1 MDTAATELRDETDS
15 SWIPTIASTAPS
27 PRVRGGDLL
36 LRLFRL
42 TVLVAVGTAF
52 LDFAEAVV
60 LPVVLAG
67 VFALALRPPVRWL
80 VRARVPAPVAA
91 LVVML
96 MLLVPVAV
104 GFSQFAS
111 PAVEWFEEAP
121 KHIARL
127 KVRLMGVLQPALKLS
142 EAAASVG
149 RIDSPGTR
157 VPAPVEVKDLSLA
170 STVFTWTGSAL
181 VGFAEMIALLF
192 LLLASSESFLHKL
205 VRLMPTWADKRRIVT
220 VAREVQQGISTY
232 LFSVGVINLGFG
244 VVVTG
249 ALALAGMPQPVMWG
263 LVAALLNFIPYFGPV
278 LGVILIGVAGLLSFD
293 SLGRGL
299 VPMVLYLAIHLV
311 EANLLTPFVVGR
323 RVILNPV
330 VVFVSLM
337 FFGWLWGLPGAFVA
351 VPLMVVARIVGEQ
364 VPAIRPYA
372 AFMGR

>member
-1 MDTAATELRDETDS
+1 MDTAATELPDESDPPWMPTLATEAP
-15 SWIPTIASTAPS
+15 IPGRT
-27 PRVRGGDLL
+27 GGELL
-36 LRLFRL
+36 PRLFRL
-42 TVLVAVGTAF
+42 TVLIAVGTAF
-52 LDFAEAVV
+52 LDFAEAVI

-96 MLLVPVAV
+96 VLLVPVAV
-104 GFSQFAS
+104 GFSQFAR
-111 PAVEWFEEAP
+111 PVVEWFEEAP
-121 KHIARL
+121 QHVSRL
-127 KVRLMGVLQPALKLS
+127 KFRLMGVLQPALKLS

-149 RIDSPGTR
+149 RMEGPGTR
-157 VPAPVEVKDLSLA
+157 APAPVEVKDLSLA

-232 LFSVGVINLGFG
+232 LFSVGVINLAFG
-244 VVVTG
+244 VVVTA

-299 VPMVLYLAIHLV
+299 VPMLLYLTIHLM

-323 RVILNPV
+323 RMILNPV

-351 VPLMVVARIVGEQ
+351 VPMVVVARIVGQQ